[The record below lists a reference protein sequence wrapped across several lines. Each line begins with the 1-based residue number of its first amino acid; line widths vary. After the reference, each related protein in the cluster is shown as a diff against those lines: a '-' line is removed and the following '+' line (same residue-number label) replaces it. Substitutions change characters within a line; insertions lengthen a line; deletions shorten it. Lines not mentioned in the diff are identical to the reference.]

1 MTLRDLIVHKRDG
14 GALSAAE
21 WEFVARGV
29 AHDLFPDYQVAALLM
44 ACMLRGMTAA
54 ETVAL
59 TDAMLGSG
67 KSLDLS
73 HLDCGRVDKH
83 STGGVGDKVSLVLA
97 PLVAACGVAV
107 PMVSGRGL
115 GHTGGTLD
123 KLESIPGFNT
133 RLSLADAVRQV
144 ERIGCVIIGQ
154 TDEIAPADRKMYAL
168 RDATGT
174 VPAMPLIAASIMSKK
189 LAEGLTGLVLDVKT
203 GLGAFLPTIEEELAL
218 ASQMVA
224 LGGHHGCPVVALLS
238 NMDFPLGRECG
249 NANEVAESVEAL
261 RGGGPPDLREL
272 TLRLGAEMLVLGGA
286 APDVASATAKL
297 EQALSSGAA
306 LEKFRAM
313 VRAQGGDEAVCDAPA
328 RVLAQ
333 PRITV
338 PYVATRDGIVQ
349 RVNALAVGRGITA
362 LGGGREAMD
371 DRIDHSVGFTMSA
384 IPGDRVRAG
393 DVLAEIHAADDAGAG
408 AGRAALDEA
417 IAIDDTPVVLPPLV
431 SHRVTS
437 TGVERLA

>member
-1 MTLRDLIVHKRDG
+1 MTLRDLIVRKRDG

-21 WEFVARGV
+21 WEFVAGGV
-29 AHDLFPDYQVAALLM
+29 ANDRFPDYQVAALLM
-44 ACMLRGMTAA
+44 ACLLRGMNAA

-59 TDAMLGSG
+59 TDAMLNSG

-73 HLDCGRVDKH
+73 HLECGRVDKH

-154 TDEIAPADRKMYAL
+154 TEEIAPADRKLYSL

-203 GLGAFLPTIEEELAL
+203 GLGAFLPTIEEELTL

-224 LGGHHGCPVVALLS
+224 LGEHHGCPVVALLS

-249 NANEVAESVEAL
+249 NANEVAEAVEAL
-261 RGGGPPDLREL
+261 RGGGPPDLLEL

-286 APDVASATAKL
+286 APDVAAATTKL
-297 EQALSSGAA
+297 EQALASGAA
-306 LEKFRAM
+306 LAKFREM
-313 VRAQGGDEAVCDAPA
+313 VVAQGGDEAVCDVPA

-333 PRITV
+333 PKLTV
-338 PYVATRDGIVQ
+338 PYVATRDGVVQ

-371 DRIDHSVGFTMSA
+371 DSIDHSVGFTMRA

-393 DVLAEIHAADDAGAG
+393 DVLAEIHAADDFGAG

-417 IAIDDTPVVLPPLV
+417 IAIDDMPVVLPPLV

-437 TGVERLA
+437 AGVERLA

>member
-21 WEFVARGV
+21 WQFFANGV
-29 AHDLFPDYQVAALLM
+29 ATDRFPDYQIAALLM
-44 ACMLRGMTAA
+44 ACVLRGMTPD
-54 ETVAL
+54 ETAAL
-59 TDAMLGSG
+59 TDAMLNSG
-67 KSLDLS
+67 KSLNLS
-73 HLDCGRVDKH
+73 HLDRARIDKH

-123 KLESIPGFNT
+123 KLEAIPGFNT
-133 RLSLADAVRQV
+133 RLSLAEAARQV
-144 ERIGCVIIGQ
+144 ERIGCVIMGQ
-154 TDEIAPADRKMYAL
+154 TAEIAPADRKLYAM

-218 ASQMVA
+218 AKQMVE
-224 LGGHHGCPVVALLS
+224 LGEHHGCPVVVLLS

-249 NANEVAESVEAL
+249 NANEVAESIEAL

-286 APDVASATAKL
+286 AADEASATLRL
-297 EQALSSGAA
+297 EEALSSGAA
-306 LEKFRAM
+306 LAKFREM
-313 VRAQGGDEAVCDAPA
+313 ITAQGGNAAVCDNPA
-328 RVLAQ
+328 AVLAQ
-333 PRITV
+333 PKVTV
-338 PYVATRDGIVQ
+338 PYVATRDGVVQ

-362 LGGGREAMD
+362 LGGGRQAMD
-371 DRIDHSVGFTMSA
+371 DRIDHSVGYRMRS
-384 IPGDRVRAG
+384 IPGDSVRAG
-393 DVLAEIHAADDAGAG
+393 DVLAEVLAADSDGAA

-417 IAIDDTPVVLPPLV
+417 IAIGDAPVILPPLV

-437 TGVERLA
+437 AGVERMG